1 MEFCQT
7 LSKCVAL
14 LKFTCN
20 CQHSSFISTMENNTY
35 YLELYWCLIPN
46 SPYMIKFLWIWRIII
61 VKSQKTE
68 RCQDSKWQTVF
79 NGEAEI
85 KTCQLYPFHVASL
98 FVFSI
103 IHIPLRQIAFL
114 LRMPQA
120 FEASMLETPSSQYFK
135 RKESRTKTKMVEP
148 N

>member
-1 MEFCQT
+1 MSNKSIFVLFDGILPKPFE
-7 LSKCVAL
+7 CVAL

-20 CQHSSFISTMENNTY
+20 CQHSSFISTMKNNTY

-46 SPYMIKFLWIWRIII
+46 SPYMIKFLWLWRIII

-68 RCQDSKWQTVF
+68 CCQENEWQTVF
-79 NGEAEI
+79 NWEAEI
-85 KTCQLYPFHVASL
+85 RTCQLYPFHVAAL

-114 LRMPQA
+114 LRMSQA
-120 FEASMLETPSSQYFK
+120 FQCFNAGDAIITLF
-135 RKESRTKTKMVEP
+135 
-148 N
+148 